1 VPDYM
6 AMGETGMSEMSDMAA
21 MMDMPLPENTLP
33 MMTGTGQYGAIEMG
47 GMFSTLK
54 VREGLARNDY
64 KDPGPY
70 RHPKGTVASEYGG
83 ADKVPEAK
91 RPPVNNAP
99 AAVEV
104 QVRKP
109 QGHGEHSGH

>member
-1 VPDYM
+1 M

-70 RHPKGTVASEYGG
+70 RHPKGTVAREYDGT
-83 ADKVPEAK
+83 DKAPEIK
-91 RPPVNNAP
+91 RPQVKDEAP
-99 AAVEV
+99 AVEV

-109 QGHGEHSGH
+109 GGHSEHSGH